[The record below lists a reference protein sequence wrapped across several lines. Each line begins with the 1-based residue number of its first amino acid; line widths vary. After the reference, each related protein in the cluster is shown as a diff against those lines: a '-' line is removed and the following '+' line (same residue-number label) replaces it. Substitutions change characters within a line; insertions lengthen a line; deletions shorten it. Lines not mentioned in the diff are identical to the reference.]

1 MSFTSIKNSNIG
13 NSMAV
18 VESYLNNDIF
28 LISIAHTLFEE
39 AKNEKLGHTFKK
51 TIPAMLFYCLALESR
66 LNTYGKVLFSSD
78 YRKFRESSNL
88 KEKVRWFLRRLNVY
102 ENELESEENKE
113 ILEKLLD
120 SIDTMVDFRNL
131 VVHSKSISHSESR
144 ELDDIEQL
152 SDKFIS
158 KPRLQ
163 NDFTT
168 LYSIESCERFK
179 EAVSTFETIWYVKAR
194 QLFPDI
200 DSKKLYGISHSESR
214 S

>member
-1 MSFTSIKNSNIG
+1 MPN
-13 NSMAV
+13 

-39 AKNEKLGHTFKK
+39 AKSEKLGYTFKK

-66 LNTYGKVLFSSD
+66 LNTYGKVLFSSN
-78 YRKFRESSNL
+78 YKKFRESSNL

-102 ENELESEENKE
+102 ENELESEGNKE
-113 ILEKLLD
+113 TVEKLLA

-131 VVHSKSISHSESR
+131 VVHSKNISHSESR
-144 ELDDIEQL
+144 ELDNIEQL
-152 SDKFIS
+152 SDRFIS

-168 LYSIESCERFK
+168 LYSIESCEMFK
-179 EAVSTFETIWYVKAR
+179 EAVSTFETIWYMKAP
-194 QLFPDI
+194 QLFPDM
-200 DSKKLYGISHSESR
+200 DFKKLYGIPHSVSV